1 MKALIINCTLKKS
14 PSISNTQALIDKAVK
29 ILHNENVET
38 EVVRL
43 VDYDIKP
50 GTATDEGDGDEW
62 PLILEKI
69 KRCNIFIIG
78 TPVWVGRLA
87 STAQRIIERLDA
99 IFHEDGFTNEENGQY
114 FTYNKVAGCLV
125 TGNEDGAHSCVAHVL
140 WAMQEFGFTI
150 PPNVNAY
157 WVNKAGPGKSYIEAG
172 GERYLYTNKTLYNT
186 IYNLLYFA
194 NLLKHHPI
202 TTNLKQLAEIAKQE
216 SDPDE
221 K

>member
-43 VDYDIKP
+43 VDYNIKP

-87 STAQRIIERLDA
+87 STAQRIIESWM
-99 IFHEDGFTNEENGQY
+99 QY
-114 FTYNKVAGCLV
+114 FMKMDLQTKKMA
-125 TGNEDGAHSCVAHVL
+125 S
-140 WAMQEFGFTI
+140 
-150 PPNVNAY
+150 
-157 WVNKAGPGKSYIEAG
+157 
-172 GERYLYTNKTLYNT
+172 TL
-186 IYNLLYFA
+186 
-194 NLLKHHPI
+194 P
-202 TTNLKQLAEIAKQE
+202 TTK
-216 SDPDE
+216 
-221 K
+221 